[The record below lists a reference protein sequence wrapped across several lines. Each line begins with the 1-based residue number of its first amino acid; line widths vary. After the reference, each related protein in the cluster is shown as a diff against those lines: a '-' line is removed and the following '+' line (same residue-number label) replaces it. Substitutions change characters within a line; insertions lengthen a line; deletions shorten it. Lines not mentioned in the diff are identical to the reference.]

1 MSTLS
6 WLDDLRTD
14 VRYAARTLR
23 RSPGFAVVAIVT
35 LALGI
40 GANTAIFSVVNAV
53 LLRSLPYKDADG
65 LYRIFGSLPPT
76 DNPNGPSRRV
86 PAVPVADLAELR
98 AQTKTL
104 SHVAFYLPLQATLTG
119 RDDVV
124 RIEGARMTAEA
135 LSMLGAQPILGRSFD
150 AKEEVSGADTV
161 VILSHA
167 LWQRSFGGTPD
178 VLGQHLTLDGRT
190 YSIIGVMPQGFQFP
204 DTQTRFWIPFVATD
218 FPRMGGSPLA
228 RLKPGI
234 TPEAASA
241 EVTSLLPEIR
251 ANRPPAPGPFGAGPP
266 PPPKYELVGMQ
277 DLMVAPVKPA
287 LLVLSAAV
295 GLVLLIACVNV
306 ANLLLARTASRQRE
320 IAIRLAIGAGRARLL
335 RQTLTESMLLA
346 VGGAAAGMVLAYGG
360 IHLLQA
366 LAAGTPR
373 RDLGPGFTLPRIDE
387 IGIDWRVLAFT
398 LAMSMITGLLFGLA
412 PAFASLR
419 RGSPEP
425 WRRRPAIGRA
435 QPTPMDALREG
446 AGASSS
452 GFSLLRRNRTQG
464 LLVVSEIAMAVML
477 FIGGALLI
485 RSVVNLANVDPGYEA
500 AHVMTAQ
507 VSLPRGRYSAGP
519 QFAAFTEELTTR
531 LQRLNGVRGVGYAR
545 QLPTVRM
552 RQLTLLRFT
561 PEMPARPPAPAPFDG
576 RQRTEEPDTRLVS
589 RDFLKVMGVRLIAGR
604 MFDAQDAAG
613 RPQVMLINQTLAKS
627 GFLGENPIGRQ
638 VYALGRAPWE
648 VVGVVSDVR
657 QFDLDQD
664 PDPQIFIDYRQ
675 EPPPPAPLPILA
687 GPPPAPYF
695 AVRTADDPLAVAASM
710 RGIVRELEPQATL
723 DNIASMEQLVSNS
736 FARPRLYAVLLGIFA
751 GVAVALTAIGIYGVM
766 AYSVA
771 QRIREIG
778 IRMALGAQRGD
789 VMGLVLRQSLVL
801 TALGIA
807 AGIAGAFAMTRY
819 LQQMLFGLTALDPP
833 TFLFVALAFGLIAT
847 LAAFVPARR
856 ATRVDPLAALRC
868 E

>member
-1 MSTLS
+1 MGVVNG
-6 WLDDLRTD
+6 LDDLRSD

-65 LYRIFGSLPPT
+65 LYRIFGSVPPT
-76 DNPNGPSRRV
+76 DNPNGPARRV
-86 PAVPVADLAELR
+86 PGVQVADLAPLR

-104 SHVAFYLPLQATLTG
+104 SHVAFYLPLQVTRTG
-119 RDDVV
+119 RDDVA
-124 RIEGARMTAEA
+124 RIEGARMTADA
-135 LSMLGAQPILGRSFD
+135 LSMLGAQPILGRSFEPR
-150 AKEEVSGADTV
+150 EEVSGADTV
-161 VILSHA
+161 AILSYA

-178 VLGQHLTLDGRT
+178 ALGQNLTLDGRT

-218 FPRMGGSPLA
+218 FPLMGGSPLV

-234 TPEAASA
+234 TPEAAAA
-241 EVTSLLPEIR
+241 EVTSLLPQIR
-251 ANRPPAPGPFGAGPP
+251 ASRPAAPGPFGAGPP
-266 PPPKYELVGMQ
+266 PPPTYELVGMQ
-277 DLMVAPVKPA
+277 DLMVAPVRPA
-287 LLVLSAAV
+287 LLVLTVAV

-306 ANLLLARTASRQRE
+306 ANLLLARTTSRQRE

-335 RQTLTESMLLA
+335 RQALTESVLLA
-346 VGGAAAGMVLAYGG
+346 VGGGAAGMALAYGG

-366 LAAGTPR
+366 LAAGAPR
-373 RDLGPGFTLPRIDE
+373 RDIGPGFTLPRIDE
-387 IGIDWRVLAFT
+387 IGLDWRVLAFT
-398 LAMSMITGLLFGLA
+398 LAMSIITGLLFGLA
-412 PAFASLR
+412 PAIR
-419 RGSPEP
+419 
-425 WRRRPAIGRA
+425 RA

-485 RSVVNLANVDPGYEA
+485 RCVVNLANVDPGYEA

-519 QFAAFTEELTTR
+519 QFTAFTEELTTR

-561 PEMPARPPAPAPFDG
+561 PEMPARPPAPPPFDG

-589 RDFLKVMGVRLIAGR
+589 REFLKVMGVRLIAGR

-613 RPQVMLINQTLAKS
+613 RPQVMLINQTLATS

-675 EPPPPAPLPILA
+675 DPPPRVPLPPFA
-687 GPPPAPYF
+687 GPAPAPYF

-736 FARPRLYAVLLGIFA
+736 FARPRLYAVLLGVFA

-789 VMGLVLRQSLVL
+789 VMGLVLGQSLVL

-807 AGIAGAFAMTRY
+807 AGIAGAFAVTRY
-819 LQQMLFGLTALDPP
+819 LQQMLFGLTPLDPA
-833 TFLFVALAFGLIAT
+833 TFVAVAAAFGVIAT

-856 ATRVDPLAALRC
+856 ATRVDPLVALRC

>member
-1 MSTLS
+1 LSTLS
-6 WLDDLRTD
+6 WLDDLQSD

-23 RSPGFAVVAIVT
+23 RSPGFALVAIVT

-65 LYRIFGSLPPT
+65 LYRIFGSVPPT
-76 DNPNGPSRRV
+76 DNPNGPARRV
-86 PAVPVADLAELR
+86 PGVQVADLAPLR

-104 SHVAFYLPLQATLTG
+104 SHVAFYLPLQVTLTG
-119 RDDVV
+119 RDDVA
-124 RIEGARMTAEA
+124 RIEGARMTADA
-135 LSMLGAQPILGRSFD
+135 LSMLGAQPILGRSFEPR
-150 AKEEVSGADTV
+150 EEVSGADTV
-161 VILSHA
+161 AILSYA

-178 VLGQHLTLDGRT
+178 ALGQNLTLDGRT

-218 FPRMGGSPLA
+218 FPRMGGSPIA
-228 RLKPGI
+228 RLKPGVM
-234 TPEAASA
+234 PEAAAA
-241 EVTSLLPEIR
+241 EITSLLPQIR
-251 ANRPPAPGPFGAGPP
+251 ASRPPAPGPFGAGPP

-277 DLMVAPVKPA
+277 ELLVAPVKPA
-287 LLVLSAAV
+287 LLVLSGAV

-306 ANLLLARTASRQRE
+306 ANLLLARTTSRQRE

-335 RQTLTESMLLA
+335 RQTLTESVLLA
-346 VGGAAAGMVLAYGG
+346 VGGGAAGMALAYGG

-373 RDLGPGFTLPRIDE
+373 RDIGPGFTLPRIDE
-387 IGIDWRVLAFT
+387 IGLDWRVLAFT
-398 LAMSMITGLLFGLA
+398 LAMSIVTGLLFGLA

-425 WRRRPAIGRA
+425 WRRRPAIRRA

-446 AGASSS
+446 AGSASS

-485 RSVVNLANVDPGYEA
+485 RSVINLANVDPGYEA

-507 VSLPRGRYSAGP
+507 VSLPRGRYNGP
-519 QFAAFTEELTTR
+519 AFTAFTEAMTAR
-531 LQRLNGVRGVGYAR
+531 LKRLNGVQAVGYAR
-545 QLPTVRM
+545 QLPTVRL

-561 PEMPARPPAPAPFDG
+561 PEMPARMPAPPPFDG
-576 RQRTEEPDTRLVS
+576 RQLPESPDTRVVS
-589 RDFLKVMGVRLIAGR
+589 HEFLNVMGVRLIAGR
-604 MFDAQDAAG
+604 MFNEQDVAG
-613 RPQVMLINQTLAKS
+613 RPQVMLVNQTLAKS
-627 GFLGENPIGRQ
+627 GFLGEHPIGRQ
-638 VYALGRAPWE
+638 VYAMGRAPWE
-648 VVGVVSDVR
+648 IVGVVSDVR

-675 EPPPPAPLPILA
+675 EPPPPIPAAQLA
-687 GPPPAPYF
+687 VGPPPAPYF
-695 AVRTADDPLAVAASM
+695 AVRTGDDPLAIAASM
-710 RGIVRELEPQATL
+710 RSIVRELEPQATL
-723 DNIASMEQLVSNS
+723 DNIASMEQLLSNS

-807 AGIAGAFAMTRY
+807 AGIAGAFGVTRY
-819 LQQMLFGLTALDPP
+819 LQQMLFGLTPLDPA
-833 TFLFVALAFGLIAT
+833 TFVAVAAAFGVIAT

-856 ATRVDPLAALRC
+856 ATRVDPLVALRC